1 MWGQSQN
8 KLQRCEH
15 KSRVQEGQIGIIF
28 KIDGTDEVLM
38 MELIGSDDLLTSY
51 QIFDLIGYQDQ
62 GRIMKPS
69 FELFQREVEK
79 EFWTRC

>member
-1 MWGQSQN
+1 
-8 KLQRCEH
+8 
-15 KSRVQEGQIGIIF
+15 
-28 KIDGTDEVLM
+28 M

-69 FELFQREVEK
+69 FELFQREFKKNFGFGAEADNFLNV
-79 EFWTRC
+79 

>member
-1 MWGQSQN
+1 
-8 KLQRCEH
+8 
-15 KSRVQEGQIGIIF
+15 
-28 KIDGTDEVLM
+28 M

-69 FELFQREVEK
+69 FDLFQREVEK
-79 EFWTRC
+79 EFWTRCRSRQLSERVSLCDQLMLSGARDGAVMF